1 MFGLGFT
8 EIIALLVLALLVIG
22 PKQLPELARN
32 LGRFFN
38 ELKRTTNMFKD
49 EFKSTLSEQVRP
61 PTYRPP
67 PDVEPQPEVTTETTP
82 AKETSVFKN
91 TPHEPG
97 PDFYYGEPPSYE
109 KGEIAGAVPE
119 IEKKESGT
127 DDKP

>member
-49 EFKSTLSEQVRP
+49 EFKSSMQDQI
-61 PTYRPP
+61 RPP
-67 PDVEPQPEVTTETTP
+67 PYQPPPPPPV
-82 AKETSVFKN
+82 SVSEDESIQSQ
-91 TPHEPG
+91 PHEPG
-97 PDFYYGEPPSYE
+97 PDFYYGEPASYE
-109 KGEIAGAVPE
+109 KEENTISTPVSG
-119 IEKKESGT
+119 KKEPGS
-127 DDKP
+127 DDKS